1 MKLINFDQQELE
13 QKAEALKA
21 IAHPVRIAIL
31 HYLIENKKLSVTEI
45 HELLNME
52 QATTS
57 HHLGI
62 LKNRGVLA
70 SQRDGKNTFYFIKN
84 DQLKKLV
91 DSIIASKV

>member
-13 QKAEALKA
+13 QKSEALKA
-21 IAHPVRIAIL
+21 MAHPVRLAIL
-31 HYLIENKKLSVTEI
+31 QYLIENKKLSVTEI

-70 SQRDGKNTFYFIKN
+70 SQRDGKNTFYFIRN
-84 DQLKKLV
+84 EQIKKLV
-91 DSIIASKV
+91 ETIISAKI